1 MAQQAR
7 WARFADGADEVH
19 QMRIAER
26 TIKAWTEDARLA
38 RATGDLPL

>member
-26 TIKAWTEDARLA
+26 AIAAWKEHGSLA
-38 RATGDLPL
+38 RATGNLPL